1 VMYAW
6 RAGSDPRGLIVK
18 RIMQMLRNIRWV
30 MIAAL
35 TLAPVVAYGESLQ
48 NITVS
53 SGGTKIA
60 TASSGSETGG
70 QVTLSSVTYA
80 ADFTQYLRYLQKQV
94 TLTATG
100 ATTKANFKQD
110 FKVESISAGAMKLSG
125 SALVPPRPSTPA
137 PAQKPKQ

>member
-1 VMYAW
+1 
-6 RAGSDPRGLIVK
+6 
-18 RIMQMLRNIRWV
+18 MQMLRNIRWV

-35 TLAPVVAYGESLQ
+35 TLAPVVAYGEPLQ

-60 TASSGSETGG
+60 TASGGSETGG
-70 QVTLSSVTYA
+70 QVTLSGVNY
-80 ADFTQYLRYLQKQV
+80 ADFKNALGYLQKSV

-100 ATTKANFKQD
+100 ATTKANFKQN
-110 FKVESISAGAMKLSG
+110 FTISSISGSAMKLSG

-137 PAQKPKQ
+137 PALPPKQ